1 MRLEGS
7 CRCGA
12 ISFSV
17 DSHTPYPYQRC
28 YCSIC
33 RKSAGGG
40 GYAINIMGLADT
52 LKVKGKSTLGVWNAP
67 IDRRI
72 GSADRHYCKHCGTPL
87 WVSDEQWPELVHPFA
102 SAIDTELPKAP
113 SSVHLLQRDKAS
125 WVEPQIG
132 PNDCARL
139 ALVEKPV
146 ITAPIVGATKLH
158 HLDDAIAAINVKLS
172 AEEIAALE
180 PVISLS
186 RVSRCSSKPR
196 GVDHRR
202 LLASACQRARRS
214 RVACTRFGT
223 SSPISGLSA
232 KAGSRLSYLHLEAT
246 RLGSTTSCQRPL
258 VGACSS

>member
-1 MRLEGS
+1 VPMRLEGS

-67 IDRRI
+67 IDGRI

-113 SSVHLLQRDKAS
+113 SSVHLLLRDKAS

-132 PNDCARL
+132 PNDDCFDGYPELSIEDWHKKYGCGSNDGTGVRQAGARL
-139 ALVEKPV
+139 ARIFRLSSAPV
-146 ITAPIVGATKLH
+146 PTKICSSRSRNASPR
-158 HLDDAIAAINVKLS
+158 D
-172 AEEIAALE
+172 
-180 PVISLS
+180 S
-186 RVSRCSSKPR
+186 RVTGGQSNPIRPSSSLR
-196 GVDHRR
+196 VI
-202 LLASACQRARRS
+202 AC
-214 RVACTRFGT
+214 
-223 SSPISGLSA
+223 
-232 KAGSRLSYLHLEAT
+232 
-246 RLGSTTSCQRPL
+246 
-258 VGACSS
+258 